1 MVIDEKNCRQI
12 KKVDFIIYQLNHGY
26 ERIVVS
32 QFIVISSI
40 VYKCNNS
47 FLIAIKSKTTDIN
60 RSTLLIF
67 MLKIMIKIL
76 DLKLVFM

>member
-26 ERIVVS
+26 ETMIVLL
-32 QFIVISSI
+32 FIVINFI
-40 VYKCNNS
+40 VYKCSNS
-47 FLIAIKSKTTDIN
+47 YYIAIKSKTTDIN